1 VIFLSD
7 RPPRTTQIC
16 VDLAL
21 HAQIFFYVFSTRG
34 PPPTG
39 EDLNNFSF
47 FECGPANNQPAVEMV
62 APDYHEED
70 GHSTA
75 SSSTQL
81 PSQHPLRQR
90 LRGHRDGGTDL
101 STVPPTPLS
110 NRRHLMSPVRQSA
123 DGGNSANHHY
133 LLRSTPERLAASG
146 SRSGGEAGSRVSSRT
161 GVVGAG
167 IFGSVV
173 GGGTGGIV
181 LGAGTV
187 VGGGIPADGVV
198 AAGVAGIGGIPA
210 VVDVGTGGLGVSTGG
225 VRGGRVGRSGGGRG
239 GGGGGATRR
248 TRQPTG
254 HAAGGTARGGVR
266 NYSAAEVDS
275 LLQTIRA
282 VCPIGNDHWEIV
294 ADLHSNSYADCGRT
308 VESIK
313 RKFSSL
319 ASTQPG
325 SGNPT
330 MPPAVA
336 TAKEIR
342 ELINA
347 KAGINDLDVSD
358 CFEEEEEDDD
368 MLDVSRPPQQIA
380 VAGEAA
386 VITQMTQIEGEALN
400 NQQQQDS
407 AVTQRDRRASAASSG
422 PLSTLASVSVAQSK
436 GRTRQNV
443 IVSAIDSAT
452 SSSNN
457 TFAALLQQR
466 QLSEEFEMRQRRL
479 EREEERQRREE
490 ERARR
495 EEERLRREEELHEMR
510 RKESR
515 QQEERSMLFQLAM
528 TGLIAYLGIK
538 KKDDDDGKPHGS

>member
-1 VIFLSD
+1 
-7 RPPRTTQIC
+7 
-16 VDLAL
+16 
-21 HAQIFFYVFSTRG
+21 
-34 PPPTG
+34 
-39 EDLNNFSF
+39 
-47 FECGPANNQPAVEMV
+47 
-62 APDYHEED
+62 
-70 GHSTA
+70 
-75 SSSTQL
+75 
-81 PSQHPLRQR
+81 
-90 LRGHRDGGTDL
+90 
-101 STVPPTPLS
+101 
-110 NRRHLMSPVRQSA
+110 MSPIRQST
-123 DGGNSANHHY
+123 DGGNSASHHY
-133 LLRSTPERLAASG
+133 LLRSTPERLAASS
-146 SRSGGEAGSRVSSRT
+146 SRSGEEAGSRVSSRT
-161 GVVGAG
+161 
-167 IFGSVV
+167 SVV
-173 GGGTGGIV
+173 GDGIP
-181 LGAGTV
+181 GTV
-187 VGGGIPADGVV
+187 VSGGIPAAGVV
-198 AAGVAGIGGIPA
+198 VAGVAGGGGIPA
-210 VVDVGTGGLGVSTGG
+210 VVDLGTGGLGVATGG

-266 NYSAAEVDS
+266 NYSATEVDS

-308 VESIK
+308 AESIK

-347 KAGINDLDVSD
+347 KAGINDLDVLD
-358 CFEEEEEDDD
+358 CFDEEEEEDL
-368 MLDVSRPPQQIA
+368 LDVSRPPQQIT
-380 VAGEAA
+380 VASEAA
-386 VITQMTQIEGEALN
+386 VITQMTQLEGEPLN

-407 AVTQRDRRASAASSG
+407 AVTQRERRASAASSG

-436 GRTRQNV
+436 GRTRQNI

-479 EREEERQRREE
+479 EREEERARREE
-490 ERARR
+490 GRARR

-528 TGLIAYLGIK
+528 TGLLAYLGMK
-538 KKDDDDGKPHGS
+538 KKEDDDGKPHAS